1 MPTLQNSWHWK
12 KSEKEK
18 EDSKLTDYVKN
29 KGGNQLEIII
39 SFLSHM
45 TISQWIITIVSLVIL
60 RFIFKL
66 GKSILRTLS
75 TIAFIVFMATRIIS
89 YANDFKEIS
98 DTATKVMNSYPVV
111 EAKEIL
117 EDKYGKLV
125 SISEENGETI
135 VKVLGREVKTSK

>member
-1 MPTLQNSWHWK
+1 M
-12 KSEKEK
+12 
-18 EDSKLTDYVKN
+18 
-29 KGGNQLEIII
+29 EIII
-39 SFLSHM
+39 SFLSHL

-135 VKVLGREVKTSK
+135 VRVLGREVKTSK